1 MMWTRRQSR
10 WGTDMSRFLGALL
23 CGLALTGIVS
33 SAHAQATVVQTPYKA
48 PKVLFDF
55 YLDHPNKMGAALY
68 WIRSFMNPLID
79 APYSMFPEDIQT
91 VVLIHGTEIVTLA
104 RKNEPQYLEQ
114 VQRMRFYAQQGV
126 KFRVCGMAMSDYG
139 YRAEDL
145 QNFVEVSPSAIT
157 ELVHWQNQ
165 GYAVVTPNVQE
176 KVVSIEAIR

>member
-1 MMWTRRQSR
+1 MMRTWLQSH
-10 WGTDMSRFLGALL
+10 WKMGLSRCLGGFFLG
-23 CGLALTGIVS
+23 LACLAATP
-33 SAHAQATVVQTPYKA
+33 SAYAQATVVQTPYQA

-79 APYSMFPEDIQT
+79 APYSMFPEDIKT
-91 VVLIHGTEIVTLA
+91 LVLIHGTEIVTLA
-104 RKNEPQYLEQ
+104 RKNESQYLEA

-126 KFRVCGMAMSDYG
+126 KFRVCGLAMSDYG

-145 QNFVEVSPSAIT
+145 QDFVEVSPSAIT